1 MTVNIVKVESL
12 SVPNFLFFFHS
23 KFSYVMRIKFLR
35 WGTMETNSMTLR
47 AGSLRR
53 QTYSRCKVGRR

>member
-12 SVPNFLFFFHS
+12 SIPNFLFFYS
-23 KFSYVMRIKFLR
+23 KLSYVMRIKFLR

-47 AGSLRR
+47 AGSLRK